1 MCIYFY
7 LHVCIYKDTC
17 ILFLCMIDSVC
28 VLVFLISE
36 PPPFVYTCTYMDT
49 CFVWYQA
56 THSLIKKI
64 LVYISVLL
72 HSIVC
77 ISVCVITC
85 IKHTLSSIKQRSNYV
100 LSWYFGFLIRLA
112 MLEIMMFWGMTYID
126 AVAYRGST
134 KKGPYPDSS
143 NCCRPLYSF
152 WLLMWRSDQYSCRYH
167 ILSPGNSNMLY
178 VRIKRINALF
188 LYPVLVAPDHRFHP
202 GRYPK
207 TQKGFLH
214 DSS

>member
-1 MCIYFY
+1 MCFSISDTWTPTFCIYMY
-7 LHVCIYKDTC
+7 IYRYVFC
-17 ILFLCMIDSVC
+17 
-28 VLVFLISE
+28 LVPSNSFFHKENPCL
-36 PPPFVYTCTYMDT
+36 
-49 CFVWYQA
+49 
-56 THSLIKKI
+56 
-64 LVYISVLL
+64 YISVVTFDSLYKRL
-72 HSIVC
+72 CYNMYKTYFVINKAAIKLC
-77 ISVCVITC
+77 IELIF
-85 IKHTLSSIKQRSNYV
+85 R
-100 LSWYFGFLIRLA
+100 FLIRLA

-126 AVAYRGST
+126 TAAYRGST

-207 TQKGFLH
+207 TQNGFLH